1 MRKFI
6 YQYKW
11 FILIMGIVMTIGV
24 ITSHFSLGNKKIEVY
39 PAPYLDELLGV
50 PPDKHASYIVKSPI
64 FHTPKCAEL
73 ETWAQQNLPKN
84 NDALIYS
91 FSKYDKAI
99 TPDNAFLKHDYVA
112 QGGDFEICR
121 MNAKE
126 QSCFLCADNQ

>member
-1 MRKFI
+1 MWKRINQHKR
-6 YQYKW
+6 
-11 FILIMGIVMTIGV
+11 FILMMGMAVVV
-24 ITSHFSLGNKKIEVY
+24 ITSHFALSDKTIEVY

-50 PPDKHASYIVKSPI
+50 SPDKHASYIVKSPM

-91 FSKYDKAI
+91 FSRYDKAI